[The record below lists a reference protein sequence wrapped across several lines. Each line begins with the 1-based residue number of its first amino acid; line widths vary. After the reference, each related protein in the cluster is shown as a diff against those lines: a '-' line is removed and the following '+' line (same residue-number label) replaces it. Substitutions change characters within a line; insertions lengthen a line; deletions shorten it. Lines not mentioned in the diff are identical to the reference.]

1 MLPFTRNDNS
11 CSTGLLETS
20 NQKNIPKFLVV
31 RDELPANHQG
41 RARMPIPQNWIIFF
55 VEFSNT
61 FDIYNFQ
68 QFAFIFP

>member
-1 MLPFTRNDNS
+1 LLPFTRNDNS

-41 RARMPIPQNWIIFF
+41 RAGLVLSLSKYAHPTKLDHFF
-55 VEFSNT
+55 CGVL
-61 FDIYNFQ
+61 
-68 QFAFIFP
+68 

>member
-1 MLPFTRNDNS
+1 LLPFTRNDNS

-55 VEFSNT
+55 VEFSK
-61 FDIYNFQ
+61 
-68 QFAFIFP
+68 

>member
-1 MLPFTRNDNS
+1 LLPFTRNDNS

-41 RARMPIPQNWIIFF
+41 RAGLVLQTLSKLTILSNLKGFLMQRGKEIF
-55 VEFSNT
+55 
-61 FDIYNFQ
+61 Y
-68 QFAFIFP
+68 

>member
-1 MLPFTRNDNS
+1 DNS

-41 RARMPIPQNWIIFF
+41 RARMPIPQNWIIFLWSSLIGQKYLF
-55 VEFSNT
+55 TVIASEGKQS
-61 FDIYNFQ
+61 Q
-68 QFAFIFP
+68 PW

>member
-1 MLPFTRNDNS
+1 MITIFDN
-11 CSTGLLETS
+11 GELETS

-55 VEFSNT
+55 VEFSYYSRIQESGVKLALC
-61 FDIYNFQ
+61 IYK
-68 QFAFIFP
+68 